1 MRSLSYIIIL
11 MSLIGTC
18 QSGKASCVQ
27 NKVKCNASNVAKNV
41 SQEEAKQLLQEFNHL
56 ISKYN
61 QKFSKAVCSFDET
74 SNFIFGFAS
83 KFKELKS
90 LETQFNLIKKTS
102 KIRNK
107 DNLEDN
113 IFV

>member
-18 QSGKASCVQ
+18 QSGKASCAQ
-27 NKVKCNASNVAKNV
+27 NRIKFDASNIAKNV

-61 QKFSKAVCSFDET
+61 QKFSKAFCSVDET
-74 SNFIFGFAS
+74 SNFIFGFS
-83 KFKELKS
+83 SNFKELKS
-90 LETQFNLIKKTS
+90 LETQFDLIKKTS
-102 KIRNK
+102 KIRTNVC
-107 DNLEDN
+107 
-113 IFV
+113 I

>member
-1 MRSLSYIIIL
+1 

-27 NKVKCNASNVAKNV
+27 NKVKCNASSIAKNV

-61 QKFSKAVCSFDET
+61 QKFSKAVCSVDET
-74 SNFIFGFAS
+74 SNLIFGFS
-83 KFKELKS
+83 SNFKESKN
-90 LETQFNLIKKTS
+90 LETQFDLIKKTS

-107 DNLEDN
+107 DSLEDN
-113 IFV
+113 ILV